1 MKTVTAAD
9 ANRKFSSVLRD
20 VSQGEIFTVV
30 SRGRPVATIS
40 PAKSADAQR
49 GASKAALIA
58 RLRKQEACGER
69 NWTRDEL
76 YDRGL

>member
-9 ANRKFSSVLRD
+9 ANRQFSSVLRD

>member
-9 ANRKFSSVLRD
+9 ANRQFSSVLRD
-20 VSQGEIFTVV
+20 VSKGEIFAVV
-30 SRGRPVATIS
+30 SRGKPVATIS
-40 PAKSADAQR
+40 PAKSADALR
-49 GASKAALIA
+49 RTSNAALIA

-76 YDRGL
+76 YNRGL

>member
-9 ANRKFSSVLRD
+9 ANRQFSSVLRD

-30 SRGRPVATIS
+30 SRGRPVATIA
-40 PAKSADAQR
+40 PVKSADDAQR
-49 GASKAALIA
+49 RASKTALIM
-58 RLRKQEACGER
+58 RLRKQKACGER

-76 YDRGL
+76 Y

>member
-9 ANRKFSSVLRD
+9 ANRQFSSVLRD
-20 VSQGEIFTVV
+20 VSKGEIFTVV
-30 SRGRPVATIS
+30 SRGKPVATIS
-40 PAKSADAQR
+40 PAKPADAQR
-49 GASKAALIA
+49 RAAKAALIA
-58 RLRKQEACGER
+58 RLRKQKTCGER